1 MNALTKAAA
10 GRTDKAK
17 MINVFLNLAIAVVF
31 TAVEVLAAM
40 RLDGWLVIALLVIAA
55 WNVLRIGLALFG
67 FMQISV
73 EAINRERGLA

>member
-1 MNALTKAAA
+1 MSALTKAAA

-17 MINVFLNLAIAVVF
+17 MINVFLNLAIAAVF